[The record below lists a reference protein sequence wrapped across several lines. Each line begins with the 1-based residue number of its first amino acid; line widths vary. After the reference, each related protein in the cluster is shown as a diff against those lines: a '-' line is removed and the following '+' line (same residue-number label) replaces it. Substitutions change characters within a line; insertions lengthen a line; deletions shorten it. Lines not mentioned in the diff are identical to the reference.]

1 MRARSSATE
10 REWCEVETA
19 RPRRRMRLNCEK
31 YRRCGV
37 VRRRVT
43 GVWRREKACGR
54 RVGGVCG
61 GVWEARG
68 EA

>member
-31 YRRCGV
+31 YRRCGGV
-37 VRRRVT
+37 SGRVGEVRGRD
-43 GVWRREKACGR
+43 EACGR
-54 RVGGVCG
+54 RV
-61 GVWEARG
+61 WRRG
-68 EA
+68 KA